1 MLEPMDNRSLTK
13 YLEEVTET
21 QAVLIYCQDDL
32 ADEICKV
39 ENSFRVDG
47 ETDFKM
53 IRKLDDKMTSNSKY
67 FLCYTT

>member
-1 MLEPMDNRSLTK
+1 MGNRSLTK

-39 ENSFRVDG
+39 ENSLRVDG